1 VNENDNNKN
10 KRETWRLAIR
20 LSEKLLTCGTV
31 HKNSDKSRRLKMGR
45 ICVVLSDQLEK
56 QLRFK
61 TIERF
66 GGKKGDLT
74 RAVEDAVKTW
84 ITKK

>member
-1 VNENDNNKN
+1 
-10 KRETWRLAIR
+10 
-20 LSEKLLTCGTV
+20 
-31 HKNSDKSRRLKMGR
+31 MGR
-45 ICVVLSDQLEK
+45 ISVELSDELEK

-84 ITKK
+84 IAKQE